1 MRRMKILVTGYKGFI
16 GSNLYENLIKDDY
29 DVDGFDWGDPYPKVK
44 KYDWVMHLGA
54 ISSTTETNVEK
65 IMMQNYDFSVD
76 LYKDCRHHEVNF
88 QFASSA
94 SLYGLKNSFNEDDP
108 VDPRTPYAWSKY
120 MFEKYLTE
128 HKRTANVQIFRYF
141 NVYGSGE
148 EHKGSQAS
156 PYCQF
161 EKQAK
166 QTGVIKVFENS
177 EKYQRDFIHVS
188 QIITFH
194 KLFMEKNVSGVF
206 NLGNGTTR
214 SFMDVAD
221 QIAPLYNAEI
231 QTIPMPDNL
240 KHSYQEYTCADMRKT
255 WKVLEDIDYEI

>member
-1 MRRMKILVTGYKGFI
+1 MRKMKILVTGYKGFI
-16 GSNLYENLIKDDY
+16 GSNLYNNLVKEDY
-29 DVDGFDWGDPYPKVK
+29 EVDGFDWGDPYPKVK
-44 KYDWVMHLGA
+44 KYDWVIHIGA

-94 SLYGLKNSFNEDDP
+94 SLYGLKNTFNEDDP

-141 NVYGSGE
+141 NVYGPGE

-166 QTGVIKVFENS
+166 ETGVIKVFENS
-177 EKYQRDFIHVS
+177 ENYKRDFIHVS
-188 QIITFH
+188 QIVTFH
-194 KLFMEKNVSGVF
+194 KLFMKKEVSGVF
-206 NLGNGTTR
+206 NFGTGSTR
-214 SFMDVAD
+214 SFMDVAE

>member
-1 MRRMKILVTGYKGFI
+1 MKILVTGYKGFI

-44 KYDWVMHLGA
+44 KYDWVIHLGA

-128 HKRTANVQIFRYF
+128 HKRTSNVQIFRYF
-141 NVYGSGE
+141 NVYGPGE

-156 PYCQF
+156 PHCQF
-161 EKQAK
+161 VEQAK
-166 QTGVIKVFENS
+166 KTGVIKVFENS

-194 KLFMEKNVSGVF
+194 KLFMRKEVSGIF
-206 NLGNGTTR
+206 NLGNGSTR
-214 SFMDVAD
+214 SFKEVAE
-221 QIAPLYNAEI
+221 QFAPLYNAEI

-240 KHSYQEYTCADMRKT
+240 KHSYQEYTCADMKKT
-255 WKVLEDIDYEI
+255 WKALEGEEL